1 MFSVT
6 MRCFRQKS
14 LQVDYTTLQS
24 ITLNA
29 QISAPDRQISAKAPP
44 ALTAFTNRSSM
55 VKCSNVIFFSVCVI
69 S

>member
-1 MFSVT
+1 

-29 QISAPDRQISAKAPP
+29 QISAPNLQISA
-44 ALTAFTNRSSM
+44 TF
-55 VKCSNVIFFSVCVI
+55 
-69 S
+69 